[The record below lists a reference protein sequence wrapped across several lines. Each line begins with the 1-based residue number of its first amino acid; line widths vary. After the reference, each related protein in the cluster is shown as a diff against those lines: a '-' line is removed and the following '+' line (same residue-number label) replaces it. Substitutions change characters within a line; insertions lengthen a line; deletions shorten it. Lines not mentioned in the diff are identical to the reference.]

1 MKMDMLIDELQEIIE
16 GAITLPLSGGKTVV
30 NTERIKEI
38 IDEMRTNLPQEVRQ
52 AKNIAADRSNIIAK
66 SKEEAEA
73 IVQRAEERAK
83 NLISQAEDKAKVL
96 VSQNE
101 IVKQAKQQAD
111 EIIAAANNESVK
123 IKQAANVYVDN
134 VLKKADDQLSEN
146 LAAVKKTRQSLKD
159 IQKKRQSGKK

>member
-1 MKMDMLIDELQEIIE
+1 MKMDMLIDELQEIVE
-16 GAITLPLSGGKTVV
+16 GAISLPLSGGKTLV

-38 IDEMRTNLPQEVRQ
+38 IEEMRTNLPQEVRQ

-83 NLISQAEDKAKVL
+83 GL

-101 IVKQAKQQAD
+101 IVKQAQKKAD
-111 EIIAAANNESVK
+111 EIIFNAENESAK
-123 IKQAANVYVDN
+123 IKQAANAYVDEI
-134 VLKKADDQLSEN
+134 LRKADEQMSEN
-146 LAAVKKTRQSLKD
+146 LANLKKTRQSLKML
-159 IQKKRQSGKK
+159 QQRKQGVRK

>member
-134 VLKKADDQLSEN
+134 VLKKADYQLSEN

>member
-1 MKMDMLIDELQEIIE
+1 MKMDMLIDELQEIVE
-16 GAITLPLSGGKTVV
+16 GAISLPLSGGKTLV

-38 IDEMRTNLPQEVRQ
+38 IEEMRTNLPQEVRQ

-83 NLISQAEDKAKVL
+83 GL

-101 IVKQAKQQAD
+101 IVKQAQKKAD
-111 EIIAAANNESVK
+111 EIIFNAENESAK
-123 IKQAANVYVDN
+123 IKQAANAYVDEI
-134 VLKKADDQLSEN
+134 LRKADEQMSEN
-146 LAAVKKTRQSLKD
+146 LANLKKTRQSLKMLQQRKQG
-159 IQKKRQSGKK
+159 IKK

>member
-16 GAITLPLSGGKTVV
+16 SAITLPLSGGRTVV
-30 NTERIKEI
+30 NTDRIKEI

-52 AKNIAADRSNIIAK
+52 AKNIAADRSNIIAR

-83 NLISQAEDKAKVL
+83 NM

-101 IVKQAKQQAD
+101 IVRQAQKKAD
-111 EIIAAANNESVK
+111 EIIFNANNESAK
-123 IKQAANVYVDN
+123 IKQAANAYVDD
-134 VLKKADDQLSEN
+134 VLKKADEQMSEN
-146 LAAVKKTRQSLKD
+146 LANLKKTRQSLKALQ
-159 IQKKRQSGKK
+159 QKKQGRK

>member
-1 MKMDMLIDELQEIIE
+1 MLIDELQEIIE